1 MSVIQIPTVSR
12 WKLCRL
18 YHVTFENQTLRPSF
32 RMIAKIQTKIEGVSI
47 LWAGRSYW
55 TSRWKPTCSKEG
67 ALRKRSAM
75 LSHLLVI
82 CLPRLGR
89 LPVNIDLIYYG
100 VNSIILKSYGTIW
113 KSIFLRQAVL
123 VKRSINRNHQ
133 STIYLE
139 TGLNRSC
146 FLLFRMIFNPHDDAI
161 LKYLLDDNQR
171 IEPEWYM
178 PIIPMILV
186 NGADGIGTG
195 WMTRIP
201 NYNPREIVKVIFFH
215 LKLCSEV

>member
-1 MSVIQIPTVSR
+1 M
-12 WKLCRL
+12 
-18 YHVTFENQTLRPSF
+18 
-32 RMIAKIQTKIEGVSI
+32 
-47 LWAGRSYW
+47 
-55 TSRWKPTCSKEG
+55 
-67 ALRKRSAM
+67 RKRSAM

-201 NYNPREIVKVIFFH
+201 NYNPREIVKVSFFS
-215 LKLCSEV
+215 LKTLR